1 LTGTPHRTD
10 TTDPIF
16 LDHRDVEAK
25 LSRAFLSHNFGVPRG
40 QPQLVLLCFHVR
52 FVLGIIGIMFA
63 LDALWWV
70 ASVRIARPAVARRAI
85 AIFSLTQ
92 LTGLSWLLSQRF
104 SHSEST
110 AVFAKFAVAAVFI
123 WHMIILPLLLL
134 PALMLLPIL
143 SAAVVVQSAR
153 RRHKSGSA
161 PADTSQG
168 LSRRQ
173 FLGVALAAAPPL
185 LDLSLATIAI
195 RQLNRFRVR
204 RFILPIAGL
213 PSDLHGLTIVQISD
227 MHVGRFT
234 SGRVLR
240 EMVRVVNE
248 FRADLILVTGDL
260 INDALADLD
269 HGLELVKSMEGRTG
283 VYLIEGNHDLIEN
296 GTEFERR
303 VKQSGIPF
311 LLDESAIVTVRGGPV
326 QLLGLSWTRARENRD
341 AAIAASVRRLM
352 SQRLPETFPILLA
365 HHPHAFDAAAE
376 GSLPLTLSG
385 HTHGGQLMLNEQ
397 CGFGPALFR
406 YWSGLYS
413 KGASRLIV
421 SNGVGNWFPLR
432 VRAPAELVHLTLLR
446 T

>member
-1 LTGTPHRTD
+1 
-10 TTDPIF
+10 
-16 LDHRDVEAK
+16 
-25 LSRAFLSHNFGVPRG
+25 
-40 QPQLVLLCFHVR
+40 
-52 FVLGIIGIMFA
+52 MFA
-63 LDALWWV
+63 LDAIWWA
-70 ASVRIARPAVARRAI
+70 ASVRIARPLVARRAA
-85 AIFSLTQ
+85 AIFSLAQ
-92 LTGLSWLLSQRF
+92 LTGMSWVLIQRF
-104 SHSEST
+104 SHPGST
-110 AVFAKFAVAAVFI
+110 ALFSKFAVTAVFI

-134 PALMLLPIL
+134 LVPALLPIL
-143 SAAVVVQSAR
+143 AAAVVLRITRGRYKSNPAPANAR
-153 RRHKSGSA
+153 R
-161 PADTSQG
+161 G
-168 LSRRQ
+168 LNRRQ
-173 FLGVALAAAPPL
+173 FLGVALATAPPL
-185 LDLSLATIAI
+185 LDLSLATIAM
-195 RQLNRFRVR
+195 RQLDQFRVR

-213 PSDLHGLTIVQISD
+213 PSDLHGLTIAQVSD

-248 FRADLILVTGDL
+248 FRADLVLLTGDL

-269 HGLELVKSMEGRTG
+269 HGLDLVRSMEGRAG

-296 GTEFERR
+296 GAEFERR
-303 VKQSGIPF
+303 VKQSGVPF
-311 LLDESAIVTVRGGPV
+311 LLDESAIVTIRSVPV

-352 SQRLPETFPILLA
+352 RQRQQESFPILLA

-376 GSLPLTLSG
+376 AALPLTLSG

-397 CGFGPALFR
+397 CGFGPAMFR

-413 KGASRLIV
+413 RGASRLIV

-432 VRAPAELVHLTLLR
+432 VRAPAELVHLTLVR